1 MNSQLRIFNTM
12 SGRKE
17 RFQPFNSRSVGMF
30 VCGPTVQSRIHLG
43 HARSYV
49 FYDVLAAYM
58 QHLGYDVEFLMNIT
72 DQDERISQAAEAA
85 RVDPVVLA
93 DRYAD
98 AFREDMATLGC
109 TRVTRFERV
118 TDHVGTMIGQVSA
131 LIKGGMAYVAD
142 DWVYFDTSKFSRFGR
157 LSHLSNEEL
166 ALRPLELS
174 PRKKHL
180 NDFALW
186 RPEVLV
192 RGRWRSP
199 WGVGSPGW
207 HVQDT
212 AVTMKFL
219 GPQYDIHGGGVE
231 LIYPHHEAQIAQA
244 ESLTGKRPF
253 VRYWVHTQ
261 HLNMGGRKMSKSEG
275 NVLTV
280 EDALAAHSVSEL
292 RLFLLGTHYRTEM
305 DLSGLASSSSR
316 LKKMRRLA
324 ARMSGGR
331 WHTAKPERGSLE
343 GFEEAMNDDLDTP
356 RAISWIERTLERGAK
371 ERSERKKTDALAAA
385 VASSR
390 VLGVDLTETPN
401 KA

>member
-292 RLFLLGTHYRTEM
+292 RLFLLGTHYRSEM

-390 VLGVDLTETPN
+390 VLGVDLTETPD

>member
-1 MNSQLRIFNTM
+1 M

-390 VLGVDLTETPN
+390 VLGVDLTETPD